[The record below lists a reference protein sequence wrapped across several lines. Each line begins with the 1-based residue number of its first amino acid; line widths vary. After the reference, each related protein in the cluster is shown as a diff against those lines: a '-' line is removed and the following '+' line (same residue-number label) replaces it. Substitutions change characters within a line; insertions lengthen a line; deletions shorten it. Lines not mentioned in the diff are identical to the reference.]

1 MRNNLSS
8 MALKSAFIIVLSG
21 LNIMPAYSQASADYA
36 KLKQDYDAVVAD
48 RNNILAQ
55 TKLLQDYKNKYLE
68 MDLQTKKLINEK
80 EQLQREIQARSEQDS
95 AVKLKME
102 ELQNSQTQAL
112 QEKETLKNSLEK
124 MQIEYKIVPETRKES
139 NRLQKDLND
148 AIRRYKI
155 AEQKIKRLEE
165 EKLDISAQNELY
177 RRYLGDSKE
186 QYNKALAKNKVL
198 EKKVEQMP
206 KRFTEL
212 ARENKVLI
220 KETALMHYNLGV
232 FYTQN
237 KEYSRAIAEYEKT
250 LELNPDDAYAH
261 YNLGYVYAEYMV
273 NRPKAIEHFR
283 QFLRLSKSEDKDV
296 DWVRKYILTWQTWE
310 GKKPV
315 E

>member
-1 MRNNLSS
+1 MKNNLSS
-8 MALKSAFIIVLSG
+8 LVLKSAFIIVLSG
-21 LNIMPAYSQASADYA
+21 LNVVPAHSQTSADFT
-36 KLKQDYDAVVAD
+36 KLKQEYDAVVAD

-55 TKLLQDYKNKYLE
+55 TKLLQEYKNKYLE
-68 MDLQTKKLINEK
+68 MELQIKKLVNEK
-80 EQLQREIQARSEQDS
+80 EQLQREIQSRAEQDS

-139 NRLQKDLND
+139 TRLQKELND

-165 EKLDISAQNELY
+165 EKLDITAQNELY

-206 KRFTEL
+206 KRFAEL

-273 NRPKAIEHFR
+273 DRPKAIEHFR

-315 E
+315 Q